1 MSKLLEIDNCYDC
14 KYCSRAAGVCFHP
27 EIKSRM
33 INSVKGIYFE
43 IPSWCPLP
51 DAGENNLT
59 HTCLLH
65 NYTGTGP
72 CSACEQLK
80 KIAGDKHEL

>member
-43 IPSWCPLP
+43 IPSWCPLK
-51 DAGENNLT
+51 E
-59 HTCLLH
+59 TCLLH

-72 CSACEQLK
+72 CPACEQLK
-80 KIAGDKHEL
+80 KGKRQDG